1 MMFEFWRFFVTSLY
15 VCDVIEPIGK
25 KMANVWLAIILEIIE
40 KTGLEYE
47 IIQF

>member
-15 VCDVIEPIGK
+15 VCDVTEPSGK
-25 KMANVWLAIILEIIE
+25 KLTNVWLAIISEIIE